1 MGNKNF
7 HTIDLNTEIQ
17 FLKGVGPKRG
27 SVLSSFGIDNI
38 KNLIRHFPRKYLDRT
53 NIKKIHDI
61 KIGEQAVIIG
71 SVLSFSTKRLKKG
84 KYFQLNISDE
94 TGKLSCIWF
103 NAVSWIIDKFTVG
116 DLVAVFGK
124 VEFYKGYRII
134 HPDFDLL
141 DEKSETLNTGRII
154 PIYPSSGKLKQFGL
168 DSRGFRRLVSTA
180 LNKLD
185 RIEDHFSLEFCKQE
199 ALDSLH
205 NAIDQAHNPD
215 NDVNL
220 KKAYYRLKFDEY
232 FFLQLALAINKNKI
246 ENYSSKSIIEL
257 GPYVK
262 KMYKNLGFELTNA
275 QINVLKD
282 IRKDLALSRPMNRLV
297 QGDVG
302 CGKTVVA
309 MLTSSII
316 VAEGM
321 QVAIMAPTEILAE
334 QHYQS
339 FLEYCSMLN
348 LHCDLLISNIE
359 NKKKKLIYN
368 NLKSGEIKIII
379 GTHALL
385 QKKVEFDNLG
395 LVIVDEQH
403 RFGVEQRKNLIVK
416 GQHVNI
422 LAMTAT
428 PIPRTLTFALHGDMD
443 LSWIDEQPRNRL
455 SIRTKIVNKDNI
467 DKVYDIMK
475 KEMDKGRFCF
485 IVFPIIKESEKI
497 DAKDAESAYNEFSK
511 NIFKNYNLGFL
522 HGKLKK
528 DEKKILM
535 NKVNNFE
542 IQCLVSTTVV
552 EVGINNPN
560 ATVMVIENAERFGLT
575 QLHQLRGRVGR
586 GTYQSYC
593 YLIERKKT
601 SIANQRL
608 KILEDTLNGFEIADH
623 DLKLRGPGEFF
634 GTKQHGYMSN
644 KLLDIA
650 NDSKII
656 RHARNLAF
664 SIIDKDSKLNNH
676 LKIKK
681 KLIKDYSSMLEFSNI
696 G

>member
-1 MGNKNF
+1 MEKQNF
-7 HTIDLNTEIQ
+7 YKVNLNTEIQ

-27 SVLSSFGIDNI
+27 FILNSFGIHTI
-38 KNLIRHFPRKYLDRT
+38 KDLIRQFPRKYLDRT
-53 NIKKIHDI
+53 NRKKISDI
-61 KIGEQAVIIG
+61 TIGEKTVIIAR
-71 SVLSFSTKRLKKG
+71 VLSFSTKKLKRG
-84 KYFQLNISDE
+84 KYFQLNLSDD
-94 TGKLSCIWF
+94 TGNLSCIWF
-103 NAVSWIIDKFTVG
+103 NAVSWIIDKFQIG

-124 VEFYKGYRII
+124 VEFYKGYKIT
-134 HPDFDLL
+134 HPEFDIL
-141 DEKSETLNTGRII
+141 DDKTEALNTGRII
-154 PIYPSSGKLKQFGL
+154 PLYASSGKLKESGL
-168 DSRGFRRLVSTA
+168 DSRGFRRLILIA
-180 LNKLD
+180 LNKLNF
-185 RIEDHFSLEFCKQE
+185 IEDHFESEFCNQE
-199 ALDSLH
+199 ALVSL
-205 NAIDQAHNPD
+205 NEAIMQAHNPET
-215 NDVNL
+215 NESL
-220 KKAYYRLKFDEY
+220 TKAYYRLKFDEY
-232 FFLQLALAINKNKI
+232 FFLQISLAINKNKI
-246 ENYSSKSIIEL
+246 EKYNSKSITEH

-262 KMYKNLGFELTNA
+262 AMYNNLGFQLTNA

-282 IRKDLALSRPMNRLV
+282 IRKDLALERPMNRLI

-309 MLTSSII
+309 ILTSAIV
-316 VAEGM
+316 VAEGL

-334 QHYQS
+334 QHYS
-339 FLEYCSMLN
+339 SLYEYCNLLN
-348 LHCDLLISNIE
+348 IEYDLLISNLD
-359 NKKKKLIYN
+359 KKKKDSIYK
-368 NLKSGEIKIII
+368 NLKSGKTKIVV
-379 GTHALL
+379 GTHALF
-385 QKKVEFDNLG
+385 QEKVQFKDLG

-403 RFGVEQRKNLIVK
+403 RFGVEQRKNLITK
-416 GQHVNI
+416 GEHVNI

-428 PIPRTLTFALHGDMD
+428 PIPRTLTFALLGDMD
-443 LSWIDEQPRNRL
+443 LSWIDEQPKNR
-455 SIRTKIVNKDNI
+455 IPIKTKIINKDKI
-467 DKVYDIMK
+467 DRVYNKMK

-497 DAKDAESAYNEFSK
+497 DAKDAESAYNDFSK
-511 NIFKNYNLGFL
+511 QIFKDYRLGFL

-535 NKVNNFE
+535 DNVNNDE

-560 ATVMVIENAERFGLT
+560 ATIMVIENAERFGLT

-586 GTYQSYC
+586 GTHQSYC

-601 SIANQRL
+601 STANKRL
-608 KILEDTLNGFEIADH
+608 KILEKTLNGFEIADW

-650 NDSKII
+650 NDVKII

-664 SIIDKDSKLNNH
+664 SIVNKDSKLKKYN
-676 LKIKK
+676 KIKN
-681 KLIKDYSSMLEFSNI
+681 KLIEDYSSMLEFSNI